1 MRGRIIPVG
10 FNGSEEPI
18 RRLLLLA
25 EEKFGHPGKHTPLV
39 DLRIARTEAQR
50 LLDMS
55 LGILGLAEEKLA
67 IAYLRMCGRQISI
80 QLQRALTGPD
90 ALRRSPGIHL
100 DRAQKQMSSSS
111 LGGHGQYFGERCF
124 GGGQ

>member
-1 MRGRIIPVG
+1 MIPIG
-10 FNGSEEPI
+10 FNGSEKPI

-25 EEKFGHPGKHTPLV
+25 EEKFGHPGINTPHV

-55 LGILGLAEEKLA
+55 LGILGLAKEKLA
-67 IAYLRMCGRQISI
+67 IAYVRMCGRQISI

-90 ALRRSPGIHL
+90 ALRRSPSLHL
-100 DRAQKQMSSSS
+100 DRAQ
-111 LGGHGQYFGERCF
+111 
-124 GGGQ
+124 